1 MEAEE
6 REFGERLAGDL
17 AVPRPPEPLRR
28 RLQALAVGT
37 EVRPRP
43 RLRHLSLVLA
53 PAVVLVGTFYV
64 RAHVQPMPAP
74 ASLAASPD
82 PKTSPDPKRHP
93 LPLGAES
100 IPEPGT
106 LWLLLPGLPLLR
118 RYCRSQITIGFI
130 HRRGR
135 G

>member
-28 RLQALAVGT
+28 RLQALAVAT

-64 RAHVQPMPAP
+64 RAHVPPLPAP
-74 ASLAASPD
+74 APLAASPD
-82 PKTSPDPKRHP
+82 PKASPGSKASPNPKHP

-100 IPEPGT
+100 IPEPAT

-118 RYCRSQITIGFI
+118 RYCRSQITS
-130 HRRGR
+130 
-135 G
+135 

>member
-17 AVPRPPEPLRR
+17 AVPHPPEPLRR
-28 RLQALAVGT
+28 RLQDLAVGT
-37 EVRPRP
+37 EARPRP

-53 PAVVLVGTFYV
+53 PAVVLMGTFYV

-82 PKTSPDPKRHP
+82 PKASPGSKASPDPKHP

-118 RYCRSQITIGFI
+118 RYCRSQITS
-130 HRRGR
+130 
-135 G
+135 